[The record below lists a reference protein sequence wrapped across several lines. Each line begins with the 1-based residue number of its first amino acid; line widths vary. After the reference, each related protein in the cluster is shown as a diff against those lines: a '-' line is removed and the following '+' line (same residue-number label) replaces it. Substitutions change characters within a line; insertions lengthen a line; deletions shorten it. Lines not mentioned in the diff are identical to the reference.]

1 MTTTAKKK
9 TRPVPQADV
18 KPKATPTSA
27 PANVREKRVLVLQG
41 GGALGAYQGGAF
53 QALSTAGNAPD
64 WVAGISIGAINA
76 ALIAGNLPERRVERL
91 AQFWD
96 RVSSGLM
103 GLPFGIDDASRRAF
117 NEASSALVASMG
129 VPGFFKP
136 RFPPA
141 MFAQAGTPEATSI
154 YDTSLLRDTLL
165 ELVDFDVLN
174 NGSVR
179 LSVGA
184 VQVRTGNMKYF
195 DTAHQKI
202 GPEHIMAS
210 GALPPGFPSIEID
223 GEAYWDGGIVS
234 NTPLQYVLDGS
245 GPPRDN
251 MCVFQIDLFSAS
263 GSLPQTLMDIPR
275 REQDIRFS
283 SRTRMN
289 TDVFTELQTLRRA
302 VQRLEANV
310 PESVKNSLDWKLLA
324 EIGCDA
330 AITIVH
336 LIHRKA
342 DTTTT
347 QASDYDF
354 SRFTRNERWNDGIAD
369 VEQTLAHPAWRDR
382 KPPQQ
387 GVTVLDLTRPEK
399 HKAEKPSEHR

>member
-1 MTTTAKKK
+1 MTLATTKPRSTASSASKSTKSDGA
-9 TRPVPQADV
+9 PVQ
-18 KPKATPTSA
+18 PT
-27 PANVREKRVLVLQG
+27 EKRVLVLQG
-41 GGALGAYQGGAF
+41 GGALGAYQGGAY
-53 QALSTAGNAPD
+53 QALAAAGETPD
-64 WVAGISIGAINA
+64 WVAGISIGAVNA
-76 ALIAGNLPERRVERL
+76 ALIAGNPPHRRVERL
-91 AQFWD
+91 NQFWD

-103 GLPFGIDDASRRAF
+103 GLPLGFDDNSRRLF
-117 NEASSALVASMG
+117 NETSSAFVASMG
-129 VPGFFKP
+129 VPGFFSP
-136 RFPPA
+136 RFPPP
-141 MFAQAGTPEATSI
+141 MFAQPGTPEAVSI
-154 YDTSLLRDTLL
+154 YDTAPLRETLL

-174 NGSVR
+174 NGAVR

-195 DTAHQKI
+195 DTISQKI

-210 GALPPGFPSIEID
+210 GALPPGFPSVEIN
-223 GEAYWDGGIVS
+223 GEPYWDGGIVS

-283 SRTRMN
+283 SRTRLN
-289 TDVFTELQTLRRA
+289 TDAFMEMQTLRRA
-302 VQRLEANV
+302 IQRLESRL
-310 PESVKNSLDWKLLA
+310 PETIKDSLDWKLLA
-324 EIGCDA
+324 KLGCDA
-330 AITIVH
+330 AITIVQ

-342 DTTTT
+342 EYTTT
-347 QASDYDF
+347 QSSDYEF

-369 VEQTLAHPAWRDR
+369 VEKTLTHPTWLTR
-382 KPPQQ
+382 KAPEH

-399 HKAEKPSEHR
+399 PNAETT

>member
-1 MTTTAKKK
+1 MTLATT
-9 TRPVPQADV
+9 QQ
-18 KPKATPTSA
+18 TSA
-27 PANVREKRVLVLQG
+27 APPEPAAVTKPSGDPVRTREKRVLVLQG
-41 GGALGAYQGGAF
+41 GGALGSYQGGAY
-53 QALSTAGNAPD
+53 QALAAAGQTPD

-76 ALIAGNLPERRVERL
+76 ALIAGNPPDLRVERL
-91 AQFWD
+91 HQFWD

-103 GLPFGIDDASRRAF
+103 GLPLGVDDSSRRLF
-117 NEASSALVASMG
+117 NEASSAFVASMG
-129 VPGFFKP
+129 VPGFFAP

-141 MFAQAGTPEATSI
+141 MFAQPGTPEAASI
-154 YDTSLLRDTLL
+154 YDTDPLRDTLL

-174 NGSVR
+174 SGAVR

-195 DTAHQKI
+195 DTAIQKI

-210 GALPPGFPSIEID
+210 GALPPGFPSVDID

-234 NTPLQYVLDGS
+234 NTPLQYVLDGN

-251 MCVFQIDLFSAS
+251 MCIFQLDLFSAT
-263 GSLPQTLMDIPR
+263 GSLPQTLLDIPR

-283 SRTRMN
+283 SRTRLN

-302 VQRLEANV
+302 VQRLEGQL
-310 PESVKNSLDWKLLA
+310 PETVKDSLDWKLLA
-324 EIGCDA
+324 KVGCDA

-342 DTTTT
+342 EQTTT
-347 QASDYDF
+347 QSSDYEF
-354 SRFTRNERWNDGIAD
+354 SRFTRNERWNDGVRD
-369 VEQTLAHPAWRDR
+369 VEKTLLHPAWVNR
-382 KPPQQ
+382 KEPEH
-387 GVTVLDLTRPEK
+387 GVTVLDLTRT
-399 HKAEKPSEHR
+399 EKPVPETRP